1 MFAARD
7 WYDGQSAGLGDQ
19 FIDAVVDAAQ
29 SACDAPNS
37 FPTIGYGVRT
47 VRCKRFPYRLY
58 FKVRSDRVDVL
69 AVYHTA
75 RNPSLWNDPKR
86 P

>member
-1 MFAARD
+1 MIAARD
-7 WYDGQSAGLGDQ
+7 WYDGQSAGLGNQ
-19 FIDAVVDAAQ
+19 FIDAVAAAAR
-29 SACDAPNS
+29 SACDGPNR
-37 FPTIGYGVRT
+37 FPTIGHGVRT

-69 AVYHTA
+69 AVYHSA
-75 RNPSLWNDPKR
+75 RNPNLWNHPGR